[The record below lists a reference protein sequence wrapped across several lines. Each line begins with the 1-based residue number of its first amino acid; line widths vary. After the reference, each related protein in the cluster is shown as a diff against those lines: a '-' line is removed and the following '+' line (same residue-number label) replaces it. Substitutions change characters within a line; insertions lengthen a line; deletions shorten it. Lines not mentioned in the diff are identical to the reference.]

1 MFIDCAKPIP
11 PQSHFFSLE
20 FHNFH
25 QPTNICVLSCWL
37 PIYVYGW
44 GSLHHQTESS
54 FQTRSSSVP
63 LACFWHCYHWIGHM
77 RSTFCWSYHQSEGV
91 KIISNTKH
99 MYLRGIKLGSKV
111 VMIRTAMLKSNGA
124 LTTGTLVVFCSNYDG
139 SLLPAAPV
147 RCSLSLSLVTNAPF
161 SFNAR
166 KHELSWTRNLWEGK
180 QFLDYHII
188 FILWNKIAH
197 IVMCNFS
204 YFEMIV
210 WNK

>member
-1 MFIDCAKPIP
+1 MPNQFLHNLISSRLSSITFINQQTFVFYLADCLFTFMIEEV
-11 PQSHFFSLE
+11 F
-20 FHNFH
+20 
-25 QPTNICVLSCWL
+25 
-37 PIYVYGW
+37 
-44 GSLHHQTESS
+44 HHQTESS

-63 LACFWHCYHWIGHM
+63 LACFWHCYHWTGHM
-77 RSTFCWSYHQSEGV
+77 RNTFCWAHHRSEGV

-139 SLLPAAPV
+139 SLLPTAPV

-188 FILWNKIAH
+188 CLWNKIAH

-210 WNK
+210 LNK

>member
-25 QPTNICVLSCWL
+25 QPTNIVFYLADCLFTFMIEEVF
-37 PIYVYGW
+37 
-44 GSLHHQTESS
+44 HHQTESS

-63 LACFWHCYHWIGHM
+63 FACFWHCYHWTGHM
-77 RSTFCWSYHQSEGV
+77 RSTFCWAHHQSEGV
-91 KIISNTKH
+91 KIISIQQH
-99 MYLRGIKLGSKV
+99 QAYVSEFCSKV
-111 VMIRTAMLKSNGA
+111 IMIGTAMLKSNGA
-124 LTTGTLVVFCSNYDG
+124 LTTGTLVVFCSNADG
-139 SLLPAAPV
+139 SLLPTAPV

-180 QFLDYHII
+180 QFSDYHII
-188 FILWNKIAH
+188 FFVEQNCAH
-197 IVMCNFS
+197 SHV
-204 YFEMIV
+204 
-210 WNK
+210 